1 MSVDRTSAGR
11 STVVKTAA
19 MMPRLPAIGWRALAT
34 SAASAMMDGKTA
46 ESINGNG
53 GSPSWQKPTLW
64 PSPRKPRLWLMQVE
78 KKLLFRL
85 NARRPSGKS
94 RPSTRCLSTARGERM
109 DTYKVVISPSTK
121 WTRILVS
128 HGPDEMLRAIL
139 PSPSETRNDRAAAVL
154 LEGIALWLDTKLRV
168 ALSVRAGEAGYC
180 LGLFPGVRSLF
191 YEVAVVEAGARR
203 RRGTR
208 IQGVGDF
215 GDLRQLRLVPDDGE
229 L

>member
-1 MSVDRTSAGR
+1 MT
-11 STVVKTAA
+11 
-19 MMPRLPAIGWRALAT
+19 
-34 SAASAMMDGKTA
+34 DGKTA

-53 GSPSWQKPTLW
+53 GSPS
-64 PSPRKPRLWLMQVE
+64 PRKPRLWLMQVE
-78 KKLLFRL
+78 RKLPFRF
-85 NARRPSGKS
+85 NVRRSSAQS
-94 RPSTRCLSTARGERM
+94 RPSTSWPWSTARGERM

-168 ALSVRAGEAGYC
+168 VVSVGAAEAGYC

-191 YEVAVVEAGARR
+191 YDVAVVEAGVRR

-229 L
+229 P